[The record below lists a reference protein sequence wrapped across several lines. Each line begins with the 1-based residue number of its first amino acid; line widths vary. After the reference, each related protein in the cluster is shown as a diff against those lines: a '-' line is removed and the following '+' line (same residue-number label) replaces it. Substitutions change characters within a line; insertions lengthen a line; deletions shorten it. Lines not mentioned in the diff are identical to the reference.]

1 MLNHNARISL
11 LLTFTLSLSSTP
23 PPPFRGHTA
32 LFQFW
37 RPLCTIDTSQWFRW
51 FHSDKIV
58 LILHQDS
65 TLPRNLL
72 QPLPNGRYASVQ
84 CRIAALKL
92 FEFLKSWSSVI
103 LLENHSFIRFLPS
116 TDSPHYFCLVRVA
129 QKHPCVVL
137 HIGHIEGTP
146 HRLQM
151 QTVLSLRMALKE
163 LSTVASERGAGSR
176 KRSMAVVKG
185 RSCATTIDKQ
195 LQRVMIRSVKSIIYQ
210 DMMIGKGSL
219 HKHVRYRPW

>member
-1 MLNHNARISL
+1 M
-11 LLTFTLSLSSTP
+11 
-23 PPPFRGHTA
+23 
-32 LFQFW
+32 FQFW

-58 LILHQDS
+58 LVLHQDS

-72 QPLPNGRYASVQ
+72 QPSSNGRYASVQ
-84 CRIAALKL
+84 CRVAASHL

-116 TDSPHYFCLVRVA
+116 KDSPCYFCLVRVA

-146 HRLQM
+146 HSLQTR
-151 QTVLSLRMALKE
+151 TVHSLACALKE
-163 LSTVASERGAGSR
+163 LSTVAGGERAAGSR
-176 KRSMAVVKG
+176 KRSTAVVKG
-185 RSCATTIDKQ
+185 KSCATMIDKQ
-195 LQRVMIRSVKSIIYQ
+195 LQRVMIRYGVQIIIITIRAY
-210 DMMIGKGSL
+210 
-219 HKHVRYRPW
+219 H

>member
-1 MLNHNARISL
+1 ME
-11 LLTFTLSLSSTP
+11 LTFHSTLSFSY
-23 PPPFRGHTA
+23 RGHTA

-65 TLPRNLL
+65 MLPRNLL
-72 QPLPNGRYASVQ
+72 QPLPNGRYASIQ
-84 CRIAALKL
+84 CRVAALKL
-92 FEFLKSWSSVI
+92 FEFLKTWSSVI

-146 HRLQM
+146 HSLQM
-151 QTVLSLRMALKE
+151 LMVQSLRTALKE
-163 LSTVASERGAGSR
+163 LSTTASERGAGSR

-185 RSCATTIDKQ
+185 KSCATMIDKQ
-195 LQRVMIRSVKSIIYQ
+195 LQRVMIRSVGCHSKEIQ
-210 DMMIGKGSL
+210 NE
-219 HKHVRYRPW
+219 

>member
-1 MLNHNARISL
+1 M
-11 LLTFTLSLSSTP
+11 
-23 PPPFRGHTA
+23 

-58 LILHQDS
+58 LVLHQDS
-65 TLPRNLL
+65 ALPRNLI
-72 QPLPNGRYASVQ
+72 QPSSNGRYASVH
-84 CRIAALKL
+84 CRIAALQL

-116 TDSPHYFCLVRVA
+116 KTSPQYFCLVRVA

-146 HRLQM
+146 HSLQM
-151 QTVLSLRMALKE
+151 ETVRSLVSALKE
-163 LSTVASERGAGSR
+163 LSTVATSERSSGSR
-176 KRSMAVVKG
+176 KRASVVVKG
-185 RSCATTIDKQ
+185 KSCATMIDKQ
-195 LQRVMIRSVKSIIYQ
+195 LQRVMIR
-210 DMMIGKGSL
+210 
-219 HKHVRYRPW
+219 